1 MVLLDVLANAM
12 VMIKNAEARGHKQV
26 VIWPISKLVGNV
38 LRVMQKYGYIGEI
51 EYIDDGRGGKFI
63 VHLLGKIND
72 CGVIKPRFPVKY
84 RDIPKWEEKYLP
96 SRDIGI
102 LILSTSKGVMS
113 HIEAKQ
119 NKIGGVLLAYVY

>member
-12 VMIKNAEARGHKQV
+12 AMIKNAEIRGHRQV

-38 LRVMQKYGYIGEI
+38 LRVMQRYGYVGEI

-63 VHLLGKIND
+63 VHLLGKINN
-72 CGVIKPRFPVKY
+72 CGVIKPRFPVKWK
-84 RDIPKWEEKYLP
+84 DIPKWEEKYLP
-96 SRDIGI
+96 ARNVGI
-102 LILSTSKGVMS
+102 LILSTSKGVIS

-119 NKIGGVLLAYVY
+119 MHTGGVLLAYVY